1 MTGTPT
7 TEAPPG
13 GVALPVPVPAGPSG
27 RVGVVLIGSLLFVTT
42 AIVLEVLAGEG
53 AASSTSGAPWIVP
66 LTWPQPVRV
75 AWWLAVAGSAAAF
88 RTSLR
93 RLGLPARRSV
103 DVATVTPFLL
113 FAGGIAFGADWA
125 TWH

>member
-1 MTGTPT
+1 MP
-7 TEAPPG
+7 A
-13 GVALPVPVPAGPSG
+13 PAGHAARDG
-27 RVGVVLIGSLLFVTT
+27 FVFVGSLLFVTA

-53 AASSTSGAPWIVP
+53 AASSTSGAPWFVP

-88 RTSLR
+88 RVSLR
-93 RLGLPARRSV
+93 RLGLPAHRTA
-103 DVATVTPFLL
+103 DVATVAPFLL
-113 FAGGIAFGADWA
+113 FAGGIASGAGWA

>member
-1 MTGTPT
+1 MTGSRIA
-7 TEAPPG
+7 EAPP
-13 GVALPVPVPAGPSG
+13 PAGPVEPAPAGHIG
-27 RVGVVLIGSLLFVTT
+27 RDGAVFVGSLLFVAT

-53 AASSTSGAPWIVP
+53 AASSTSGAPWFVP

-75 AWWLAVAGSAAAF
+75 VWWLAVAGSAAAF
-88 RTSLR
+88 RVSLR
-93 RLGLPARRSV
+93 RLGLPARRSAN
-103 DVATVTPFLL
+103 VATVAPFLL

>member
-1 MTGTPT
+1 VTGKPT
-7 TEAPPG
+7 TEATPSAGLG
-13 GVALPVPVPAGPSG
+13 GPALAARSG
-27 RVGVVLIGSLLFVTT
+27 RYGIVFVGALLFVTT

-53 AASSTSGAPWIVP
+53 AASSTSGAPWFVP

-88 RTSLR
+88 RMSLR
-93 RLGLPARRSV
+93 RLGLPARRSA
-103 DVATVTPFLL
+103 DVLTVAPFLL
-113 FAGGIAFGADWA
+113 FAGGIAFAADWA

>member
-1 MTGTPT
+1 
-7 TEAPPG
+7 
-13 GVALPVPVPAGPSG
+13 
-27 RVGVVLIGSLLFVTT
+27 VLIGSLLFVTT
-42 AIVLEVLAGEG
+42 AIILEVLASEG
-53 AASSTSGAPWIVP
+53 AAS
-66 LTWPQPVRV
+66 
-75 AWWLAVAGSAAAF
+75 
-88 RTSLR
+88 SLR

>member
-1 MTGTPT
+1 MTGNRLA
-7 TEAPPG
+7 EAPRSAGPG
-13 GVALPVPVPAGPSG
+13 LPPPAGHPARDG
-27 RVGVVLIGSLLFVTT
+27 FVFVGSLLFVSA

-53 AASSTSGAPWIVP
+53 AASSTSGAPWFVP
-66 LTWPQPVRV
+66 LTWPQSVRV

-88 RTSLR
+88 RVSLR
-93 RLGLPARRSV
+93 RLGLPARRAA
-103 DVATVTPFLL
+103 DVATVAPFLI

>member
-1 MTGTPT
+1 MSSDPIA
-7 TEAPPG
+7 EAPSSGGPAPAAPTGHPG
-13 GVALPVPVPAGPSG
+13 RDGA
-27 RVGVVLIGSLLFVTT
+27 VLIGSLLFVTT

-53 AASSTSGAPWIVP
+53 AASSTSAAAWFVP

-75 AWWLAVAGSAAAF
+75 GWWLTVATAAAAF

-93 RLGLPARRSV
+93 HLGLPARRSA

>member
-1 MTGTPT
+1 M
-7 TEAPPG
+7 
-13 GVALPVPVPAGPSG
+13 
-27 RVGVVLIGSLLFVTT
+27 LIGSLLFVAT

-53 AASSTSGAPWIVP
+53 AASSTSGAPWYVP

-75 AWWLAVAGSAAAF
+75 VWWLAVAGSAAAF
-88 RTSLR
+88 RMSLR
-93 RLGLPARRSV
+93 RLGLPARRSA

-125 TWH
+125 SWH

>member
-1 MTGTPT
+1 MTGRPT
-7 TEAPPG
+7 AEAPPSA
-13 GVALPVPVPAGPSG
+13 VSAGPAPTG
-27 RVGVVLIGSLLFVTT
+27 KRDGVVFIGSLLFVTA

-53 AASSTSGAPWIVP
+53 AASSTSGAPWFVP

-75 AWWLAVAGSAAAF
+75 AWWLAVGGSAAAF
-88 RTSLR
+88 RISLR
-93 RLGLPARRSV
+93 RLGLPARRSA
-103 DVATVTPFLL
+103 DAATVAPFLL